1 MKKYRFFLIRRLKK
15 LEEIFQ
21 LLSQYKVQV
30 SKKDTK
36 IDEIFHL
43 IAWMFPKYQLGTKII
58 LEILSNFCDLLR
70 KPEL

>member
-43 IAWMFPKYQLGTKII
+43 IAWMFAKY
-58 LEILSNFCDLLR
+58 
-70 KPEL
+70 